1 MILQVIV
8 NKGIKGKSIEIDGVA
23 RNEHGIGDKEGNSL
37 NVSSRSCSSKNLLEE
52 GVETGSRDGQLVR

>member
-8 NKGIKGKSIEIDGVA
+8 NKGIKGKSIEIDGFS